1 MPLKRFVKLPS
12 PQSVAASST
21 ATFELPRGVRYHA
34 VQLTLGASAS
44 PDWDTMVDEIRVK
57 VDGRIQRRF
66 TPTELDGLN
75 NLNGSRYDMQ
85 GSDTILTIYFAEP
98 WRRTL
103 EGENV
108 LAWGTGGI
116 ASLQIEIDIN
126 ATPTSPTLSGKALID
141 DQLVAGE
148 SGALQPFPIGQIVK
162 YRKINFPAGN
172 VGENFLQS
180 LPLNP
185 GDAYFGIHNFSSD
198 ISDVEV
204 KVDNLIVLDA
214 LKTEYDALLTSRGK
228 VPVSGRYD
236 IMFDL
241 DDQVGS
247 RLPVVKQNGQ
257 RISDFQVIYT
267 MATGNPFN
275 VITRVLGPID

>member
-1 MPLKRFVKLPS
+1 MLKRFVKLPS
-12 PQSVAASST
+12 PQSVAAGST

-34 VQLTLGASAS
+34 IQLTVGSS
-44 PDWDTMVDEIRVK
+44 GTPDWDTDVDEIRIK

-66 TPTELDGLN
+66 TPSELDGLN
-75 NLNGSRYDMQ
+75 NLHGSRYDMAS
-85 GSDTILTIYFAEP
+85 SDTILTIPLAEP

-116 ASLQIEIDIN
+116 ASLQIELDVN
-126 ATPTSPTLSGKALID
+126 SGATAPVLSGKALID
-141 DQLVAGE
+141 DQLVAQEG
-148 SGALQPFPIGQIVK
+148 GALVPFPIGQIVK

-172 VGENFLQS
+172 AGENFLQS

-185 GDAYFGIHNFSSD
+185 ADSYFGIHNFSSD
-198 ISDVEV
+198 ISKVEV
-204 KVDNLIVLDA
+204 KVDNLIVLEA
-214 LKTEYDALLTSRGK
+214 LKTEYDAALTWMGK
-228 VPVSGRYD
+228 TPVAARYD

-247 RLPVVKQNGQ
+247 RLPVTKQNGQ

-267 MATGNPFN
+267 MATGNAFD

>member
-1 MPLKRFVKLPS
+1 MLKRFVKLPS
-12 PQSVAASST
+12 PQSVAAGST
-21 ATFELPRGVRYHA
+21 ATFDLPRGVRYHA
-34 VQLTLGASAS
+34 VQLTVGSS
-44 PDWDTMVDEIRVK
+44 GIPDWDTDADEIRIK

-66 TPTELDGLN
+66 TPSELDGLN
-75 NLNGSRYDMQ
+75 NLHGSRYDMAS
-85 GSDTILTIYFAEP
+85 SDTILTIPFAEP

-116 ASLQIEIDIN
+116 ASLQIEIDVASG
-126 ATPTSPTLSGKALID
+126 ATAPTLSGKALID
-141 DQLVAGE
+141 DQLVASEG
-148 SGALQPFPIGQIVK
+148 GALVPMPIGQIVK

-172 VGENFLQS
+172 AGENFLQS

-185 GDAYFGIHNFSSD
+185 QDSYFGIHNFSSD
-198 ISDVEV
+198 ISKAEV
-204 KVDNLIVLDA
+204 KVDNLIVLEA
-214 LKTEYDALLTSRGK
+214 LKTEYDAVLTWEGK
-228 VPVSGRYD
+228 TPVAARYD

-247 RLPVVKQNGQ
+247 RLPVTKNNGQ

-267 MATGNPFN
+267 MTTGAAFD